1 MASKARASFDKN
13 AKDIERLLELH
24 ESDGG
29 KAPGRRYGLEVLNK
43 SAIVL
48 LVAFWEAY
56 CEDIAAEALEHI
68 VKNAND
74 ADALPLPL
82 KKLVA
87 KALKADQN
95 ELAIWKISDEGW
107 RKYLAD
113 RFGEMKK
120 ERDKK
125 LNTPK
130 TVQIDELFASA
141 VGIENISKSWRWK
154 KSMTPEKAIQKLDE
168 LVTLRGA
175 IAHRGANTTSVK
187 KSHVID
193 YFEFIKLLTSRTGG
207 AVNAHCRKVT
217 KKTLWSNDSLRKHI
231 AKKQDGSRSRL
242 GTVVDALLPTTDGQL
257 LPKTTY

>member
-29 KAPGRRYGLEVLNK
+29 IGPGRRYGLEVLNK

-56 CEDIAAEALEHI
+56 CEDIAAEGLEHI
-68 VKNAND
+68 IKNAAD

-82 KKLVA
+82 KKLIA
-87 KALKADQN
+87 KSLKADQN
-95 ELAIWKISDEGW
+95 ELAIWKVSDDGW
-107 RKYLAD
+107 RTYLSG
-113 RFGEMKK
+113 RFDEMKK
-120 ERDKK
+120 ERDRK

-130 TVQIDELFASA
+130 TAQIDELFASA
-141 VGIENISKSWRWK
+141 VGIENISKSWKWEK
-154 KSMTPEKAIQKLDE
+154 NMTSEKAIKKLDD
-168 LVTLRGA
+168 LVALRGA

-187 KSHVID
+187 KSHVTD

-207 AVNAHCRKVT
+207 AVNVHCSKVT
-217 KKTLWSNDSLRKHI
+217 KKPLWPRIRFRNPI
-231 AKKQDGSRSRL
+231 TAK
-242 GTVVDALLPTTDGQL
+242 
-257 LPKTTY
+257 

>member
-1 MASKARASFDKN
+1 MASKAKASFDKN

-24 ESDGG
+24 EGDGG

-56 CEDIAAEALEHI
+56 CEDIAAEGLEHI
-68 VKNAND
+68 VKNAKN
-74 ADALPLPL
+74 ADALPIHL
-82 KKLVA
+82 KKVIS
-87 KALKADQN
+87 KALKNEQN
-95 ELAIWKISDEGW
+95 ELAIWKVSDDGW
-107 RKYLAD
+107 RQYLSD
-113 RFGEMKK
+113 RFEEMKK

-141 VGIENISKSWRWK
+141 VGIENISKSWKWEK
-154 KSMTPEKAIQKLDE
+154 GMTTEKASKKLDE

-187 KSHVID
+187 KSHVTD
-193 YFEFIKLLTSRTGG
+193 YFEFINNLTARTGG
-207 AVNAHCRKVT
+207 AVNSHCIKVT
-217 KKTLWSNDSLRKHI
+217 KKSLWPRVRIRKPP
-231 AKKQDGSRSRL
+231 AK
-242 GTVVDALLPTTDGQL
+242 
-257 LPKTTY
+257 